1 MGGIFDLDKKR
12 LELCELEKKSSDS
25 LIWSNPTFAKSVL
38 QKQSQIKSDI
48 NSFEELHKELES
60 LEEFYDLADEDMY
73 SDLDEECNVLLG
85 KVKLKHVEC
94 LFADD
99 VDSCD
104 CFLTI
109 QSGVGGTDSN
119 DWAGILLRMYTRWAD
134 LYKKYSVE
142 LIDEVKGEEVG
153 IKSATI
159 KISGRM
165 CYGWTKTE
173 SGIHRLVRISPFN
186 ANAKRHTSFASIL
199 VSPIIND
206 DIEVE
211 IRDKDIRID
220 TYRASGAGG
229 QHVNKTDS
237 AVRIT
242 HIPTGIV
249 VQCQNSRSQH
259 RNKSEVLN
267 VLRSRLYQLQIR
279 EREAKF
285 TNTNKTDV
293 GWGHQIRSY
302 VMQPYQIVKD
312 SRTGMQSGDIE
323 RVLDGDL
330 DKFIIESLS
339 INKQ

>member
-1 MGGIFDLDKKR
+1 MH
-12 LELCELEKKSSDS
+12 ELERKSKDTS
-25 LIWSNPTFAKSVL
+25 IWSDPSEAKIVL

-48 NSFEELHKELES
+48 DSFEELYKEFVC
-60 LEEFYDLADEDMY
+60 LEEFYELSDQDMLADLEKDTY
-73 SDLDEECNVLLG
+73 DLLN
-85 KVKLKHVEC
+85 KVKLKHIEC
-94 LFADD
+94 LFSNE
-99 VDSCD
+99 VDSFD
-104 CFLTI
+104 CFLTV

-119 DWAGILLRMYTRWAD
+119 DWASILLRMYTRWAE

-153 IKSATI
+153 LKSATI

-165 CYGWTKTE
+165 SYGWAKTE

-206 DIEVE
+206 NIEIQ

-237 AVRIT
+237 AVRVT

-249 VQCQNSRSQH
+249 VQCQNNRSQH
-259 RNKSEVLN
+259 RNKAEVLN
-267 VLRSRLYQLQIR
+267 VLRSRLYQLQLK
-279 EREAKF
+279 EREEKF
-285 TNTNKTDV
+285 SNSDKTDV

-312 SRTGMQSGDIE
+312 SRTGIQSGDIT
-323 RVLDGDL
+323 RILDGDL
-330 DKFIIESLS
+330 DKFIVEALS
-339 INKQ
+339 IGEKKD